1 MQTYHRTVYEEAPA
15 TVEIPSALK
24 HRRVEVIMLLLDETA
39 GNGKQT
45 AVDELG
51 WPIGFFTATYGAL
64 PDFPARCGTGSL

>member
-45 AVDELG
+45 VVDELG
-51 WPIGFFTATYGAL
+51 WPIGFFTATYGAV
-64 PDFPARCGTGSL
+64 PTFHRGTGSL